1 MNTTLKF
8 SVCMI
13 RIARI
18 ILDLSCIII
27 DKISRKYN
35 FCNEFFSGFFIP
47 QQVPL
52 FGKLTIRNIT
62 RILYILFTSSLQDQD
77 IYSASSSVTSM
88 YSPDDKYITSF
99 LIVFTV
105 QFYNEKTLPNTV
117 IDSFLCL
124 IDVHVIALH
133 SKKNRIKWSF
143 DLEITQFV
151 TVKLLTVQGY
161 YITIDSIYTIIWPSK
176 YTVCPFLLR
185 SNSRQSSCQ

>member
-1 MNTTLKF
+1 
-8 SVCMI
+8 MI

-18 ILDLSCIII
+18 ILDLSCIIII

-35 FCNEFFSGFFIP
+35 FCNEFFSVFFIP

-105 QFYNEKTLPNTV
+105 HFYNEKTLPNTV

-161 YITIDSIYTIIWPSK
+161 YITIDSIYTI
-176 YTVCPFLLR
+176 
-185 SNSRQSSCQ
+185 N